1 MHVAVCQVGIGGHPT
16 EVKAWQS
23 NLVKHRLLCGIE
35 GSADKGCLWSFV
47 FLPVVLIISVLRFFN
62 DGPLKTQN
70 VHIEIKQ
77 EKKKKSNFSTMP
89 NGPKPFCHCPG
100 QTSSWNGCGPS
111 PSDSLH
117 PVGESRLH
125 RCALTGIY
133 SPLDPVT
140 PHKSIPI
147 CALIS
152 LYLLSGRSDMRC
164 SVHIMNLARNQSG
177 GNE

>member
-1 MHVAVCQVGIGGHPT
+1 MHVAVCQVGIGGDPT
-16 EVKAWQS
+16 EVWQS
-23 NLVKHRLLCGIE
+23 NLVKYRLLCGIE

-47 FLPVVLIISVLRFFN
+47 FLPIVLIISVLRFFN

-70 VHIEIKQ
+70 VHIEIRQ
-77 EKKKKSNFSTMP
+77 EKKKIAIFPPCQRVPSHFGNAQAKPPPGMDV
-89 NGPKPFCHCPG
+89 GPAPVTRCM
-100 QTSSWNGCGPS
+100 
-111 PSDSLH
+111 H

-125 RCALTGIY
+125 RYALTGIY

-152 LYLLSGRSDMRC
+152 LYLLSGRSGMRC

-177 GNE
+177 GND